1 MVGETDAGTD
11 VASGPGEAGLTWP
24 PAPATVYDGL
34 PRGGA
39 RWRPARPFVI
49 RERTFRELGELGLR
63 AARLALAACARRA
76 RTAGELRDALGIPAG
91 QLPFLRED
99 EPVADHLLAAM
110 RPDIVTESGVPKIVE
125 LNVDGS
131 VGAAPLTDLLAS
143 RFLAFYRTTP
153 LAESLGL
160 TVPPPAT
167 EARSASIRS
176 SLGLAQGAYV
186 VIPAF
191 SVGTLPG
198 LEEYQAFAKVQ
209 APVCESLGR
218 HGLDA
223 DSFPLQQLAT
233 DERGRLLADGRTV
246 DGVLRLFD
254 AFNQPGSAGLDALIR
269 AVRARMV
276 RMYTP
281 EATRLLGNKIVL
293 SWLWEDIS
301 GLSGPDGE
309 FVRRHI
315 PWSAPAQTVPPPEAL
330 ARQATLVLKPGH
342 GYGGTGVVIGPAV
355 PPEAWRQALD
365 SAAAQGPHILQEFTD
380 GDRVRLSFTHGGTG
394 EKRTASVRFNL
405 GPFIFGGQTAAV
417 LVRHGTPDA
426 GPVLNL
432 ARGAF
437 GNTALLARDDATAA
451 DL

>member
-1 MVGETDAGTD
+1 MGEMDPGTD
-11 VASGPGEAGLTWP
+11 RAPGPDETGLTWP
-24 PAPATVYDGL
+24 PTPATVFDGL
-34 PRGGA
+34 AGDATSWWPTRS
-39 RWRPARPFVI
+39 FVI
-49 RERTFRELGELGLR
+49 RARTLSELGQVGLR
-63 AARLALAACARRA
+63 AARLVLAACARRSA
-76 RTAGELRDALGIPAG
+76 VAGELRDALGIPAG
-91 QLPFLRED
+91 RLPFLRED
-99 EPVADHLLAAM
+99 EPLADHLLAAV
-110 RPDIVTESGVPKIVE
+110 RPDIITESGVPKIVE

-131 VGAAPLTDLLAS
+131 VGAAPRSDLLAS
-143 RFLAFYRTTP
+143 RFLAFYRGTP

-160 TVPPPAT
+160 TVPPSAT

-176 SLGLAQGAYV
+176 CLGLARGAYV

-191 SVGTLPG
+191 SVGALPG
-198 LEEYQAFAKVQ
+198 MEEYQAFAHVQ

-218 HGLDA
+218 LGLDA
-223 DSFPLQQLAT
+223 ASFPLERLAT
-233 DERGRLLADGRTV
+233 DERGLLRADGRPV

-254 AFNQPGSAGLDALIR
+254 GFNQPGSAGLDALIR
-269 AVRARMV
+269 AVRARTV

-281 EATRLLGNKIVL
+281 EATRLLGNKMAL
-293 SWLWEDIS
+293 AWLWEDIG
-301 GLSGPDGE
+301 GLSGPDRE

-315 PWSAPAQTVPPPEAL
+315 PWTAPVQAVPLPEAL

-355 PPEAWRQALD
+355 TPEEWRQAVD
-365 SAAAQGPHILQEFTD
+365 SAAAQGQHILQEFTD
-380 GDRVRLSFTHGGTG
+380 GDRVRLSFTHRETG
-394 EKRTASVRFNL
+394 ETRTAGVRFNL

-437 GNTALLARDDATAA
+437 GNTALLARNDVTAA